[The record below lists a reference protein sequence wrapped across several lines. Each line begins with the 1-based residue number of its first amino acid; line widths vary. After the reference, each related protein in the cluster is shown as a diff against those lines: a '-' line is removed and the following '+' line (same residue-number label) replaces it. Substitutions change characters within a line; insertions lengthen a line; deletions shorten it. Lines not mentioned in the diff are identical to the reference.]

1 MLSVSAVDIWSNL
14 DKVIILRKQN
24 YHKARASFYFL
35 QKHNRKYVEGS
46 EDTFSFDSYRMYE
59 IRPSRRWWEVTVNAV
74 IVSGKCTQHVANQQT
89 IQNESE
95 HTIIWRI
102 GCYGNIRKSTK
113 SLNVKISIWDLN
125 WCNVAWDITFY
136 KTPRV
141 KKLHSISIY
150 QDCTRFMYR
159 IIYLISFYNNHRQEQ
174 TRKQS
179 PLFVERE
186 RIFLC

>member
-46 EDTFSFDSYRMYE
+46 KDTFSFDSYRMYE
-59 IRPSRRWWEVTVNAV
+59 IRPSRRWCEVTVNTV

-141 KKLHSISIY
+141 KKLHSILIH
-150 QDCTRFMYR
+150 QDCTRFIYR
-159 IIYLISFYNNHRQEQ
+159 IIYLISFYDNHRQEQ